1 MQRLGTAFNGF
12 TIEASDGK
20 VGNVRDFLFDDHTWM
35 LRWLVVDTGTW
46 LSGRKI
52 LIHPSSLHRP
62 DMEGRAFEAALT
74 REQVE
79 KSPDIQRNEPV
90 SQQMER
96 NLYGYYGYN
105 PSWGGGFYAGDAGA
119 YPVRTALHV
128 SDPAPQGPA
137 GTPAEPTNADPHLR
151 SVAEVKGYDIRAIDG
166 EVGHLE
172 DFLIDDEDWSIR
184 YLVIDTR
191 NWWFGKHVVVSPGAI
206 KEINWAERFIRLD
219 LTCYKIKGSPPWDQ
233 TGLIDRAYEALL
245 HTYYGWGTM
254 TEGPVAPVQA
264 VEPPPAVKPEPAPV
278 AE

>member
-20 VGNVRDFLFDDHTWM
+20 VGNVSDFLFDDHTWK

-191 NWWFGKHVVVSPGAI
+191 NWWFGKHVLISPYAVREVSWPDH
-206 KEINWAERFIRLD
+206 EIRLGVD
-219 LTCYKIKGSPPWDQ
+219 REQVKSSPPWDPVDQ
-233 TGLIDRAYEALL
+233 IDQAYEKHL
-245 HTYYGWGTM
+245 HNYYNWPGYGW
-254 TEGPVAPVQA
+254 
-264 VEPPPAVKPEPAPV
+264 
-278 AE
+278 